1 MVARLGSRTGV
12 CSDRRVDLEAH
23 HYSGRV
29 GNMLLFQ
36 VFSMVRSENLWKIMG
51 TIFKENPLD
60 ICLNSRELSG
70 SFLSQN
76 RIEQISQCQNVQELK
91 IFGF

>member
-29 GNMLLFQ
+29 GNMLLFPGLLDGE
-36 VFSMVRSENLWKIMG
+36 VRKFVEDHGNN
-51 TIFKENPLD
+51 F
-60 ICLNSRELSG
+60 
-70 SFLSQN
+70 
-76 RIEQISQCQNVQELK
+76 
-91 IFGF
+91 

>member
-60 ICLNSRELSG
+60 ICLNSRELSEP
-70 SFLSQN
+70 FLSQN